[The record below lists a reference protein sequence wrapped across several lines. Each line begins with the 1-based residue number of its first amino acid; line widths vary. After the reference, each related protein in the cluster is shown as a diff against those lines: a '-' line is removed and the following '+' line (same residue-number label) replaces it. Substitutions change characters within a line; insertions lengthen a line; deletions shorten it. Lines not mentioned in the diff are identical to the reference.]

1 MEQLCPVWS
10 TPPPLVSAQHLS
22 AASRMLECPLNGT
35 FVPVE
40 SLTDGQGWGWELR
53 RGSGRWVLF
62 RAPHLL
68 FLIPGSRASYFTLME
83 LN

>member
-1 MEQLCPVWS
+1 MPPFGAPVS
-10 TPPPLVSAQHLS
+10 VQHLS
-22 AASRMLECPLNGT
+22 AASRTSECSLNGT

-40 SLTDGQGWGWELR
+40 SSRDGQGWGWELK
-53 RGSGRWVLF
+53 RGEGRWVLF

-68 FLIPGSRASYFTLME
+68 LLIPGSRAGCFTLTE